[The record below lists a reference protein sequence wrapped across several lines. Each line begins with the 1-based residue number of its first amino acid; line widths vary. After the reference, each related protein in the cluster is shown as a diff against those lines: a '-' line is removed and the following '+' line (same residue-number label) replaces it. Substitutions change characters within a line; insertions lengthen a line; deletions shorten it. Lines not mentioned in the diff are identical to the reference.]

1 MLGGLHHFASHDSMH
16 RVPPSVPQVVLSTN
30 HAHAGVPDL
39 MDAARHVGGQDIGR
53 DFTISCALTAALR
66 FAPTLDLHATG
77 VIGDVVQTRV
87 SFIVFGAFLIGVDA
101 TSIFTGL
108 VPVRFGSGIRL
119 EEQPEM
125 FWLMSAIY
133 LLAGLILV
141 GMGVWRRM
149 KW

>member
-1 MLGGLHHFASHDSMH
+1 MSSKPAI
-16 RVPPSVPQVVLSTN
+16 P
-30 HAHAGVPDL
+30 
-39 MDAARHVGGQDIGR
+39 
-53 DFTISCALTAALR
+53 
-66 FAPTLDLHATG
+66 
-77 VIGDVVQTRV
+77 
-87 SFIVFGAFLIGVDA
+87 FIVFGAFLIGVDA

-133 LLAGLILV
+133 LPAGLILV